1 MCYNGHMTHATTKT
15 TADTKRAGG
24 NPWESNARAAKAA
37 KLIAAIDGVLPHI
50 FARTP
55 EMALNAVL
63 DMGDVGWASAAS
75 IAGVN
80 LPSEETKDIVLDTYR
95 RRVRASVDAQIA
107 ESIAGA
113 LKSAGGGR

>member
-1 MCYNGHMTHATTKT
+1 MDATNIYET
-15 TADTKRAGG
+15 
-24 NPWESNARAAKAA
+24 NARSEKA
-37 KLIAAIDGVLPHI
+37 LRIIAAIDGVLPHI
-50 FARTP
+50 YARTP

-80 LPSEETKDIVLDTYR
+80 LPSEETREIVLDTYR

-113 LKSAGGGR
+113 LKSAGSR

>member
-1 MCYNGHMTHATTKT
+1 MSANVF
-15 TADTKRAGG
+15 
-24 NPWESNARAAKAA
+24 EARAQSEKAR

-50 FARTP
+50 YARTP
-55 EMALNAVL
+55 ETALDAVL
-63 DMGDVGWASAAS
+63 DMGEVGWSSAAS

-80 LPSEETKDIVLDTYR
+80 LPSEETREIVLDTYR

-107 ESIAGA
+107 ASIAGA